1 MIGFAVLALGAQAVD
16 PGATPLRPLAA
27 PRAEAPPSDSCDQPV
42 LMVVAGPT
50 HDRARMLAYG
60 KAIADSGLYRQ
71 LGGYYVNVPQEL
83 ARFEGEGPAGY
94 TTLIVR
100 FPCLANARAF
110 WNSKVYQEQIKPLRL
125 NPSAGNYIVSVYPE
139 APVREDMVG
148 KVGDNGYRAAF
159 DAAAVPQV
167 GAAHP

>member
-1 MIGFAVLALGAQAVD
+1 MMGSLILALAAQA
-16 PGATPLRPLAA
+16 GATA
-27 PRAEAPPSDSCDQPV
+27 PAPKAEICDKPV

-60 KAIADSGLYRQ
+60 KAIADSGLYKQ

-83 ARFEGEGPAGY
+83 ARFEGEAPAGY

-100 FPCLANARAF
+100 FPCLANAQAF
-110 WNSKVYQEQIKPLRL
+110 WNSRVYQETIKPLRL
-125 NPSAGNYIVSVYPE
+125 NPSAGDYVVSVYPE
-139 APVREDMVG
+139 APLRGDMLG
-148 KVGDNGYRAAF
+148 SVGDNAYRAPF
-159 DAAAVPQV
+159 DAAAVEQV

>member
-1 MIGFAVLALGAQAVD
+1 MIAALL
-16 PGATPLRPLAA
+16 TLAA
-27 PRAEAPPSDSCDQPV
+27 AGAAAPEICDNQPV

-60 KAIADSGLYRQ
+60 KAIADSRLYQ
-71 LGGYYVNVPQEL
+71 KLGGYYVNLPRPL
-83 ARFEGEGPAGY
+83 ATFEGEPPTGY

-110 WNSKVYQEQIKPLRL
+110 WNSREYQEKIKPLRL
-125 NPSAGNYIVSVYPE
+125 NPSAGDYVVTVYPE

-148 KVGDNGYRAAF
+148 KVGDASYRATF
-159 DAAAVPQV
+159 DAAGIPQKE
-167 GAAHP
+167 P